1 MVKLRKLLRNTRGAS
16 LVEYVILVGVI
27 AIVAMA
33 GFKSFGKSVNTK
45 IKQQQKK
52 VMSIGKTSEE

>member
-1 MVKLRKLLRNTRGAS
+1 MMRLRTLLGNTRGAN

-27 AIVAMA
+27 ALVALA
-33 GFKSFGKSVNTK
+33 GFKSFGKSINTK

-52 VMSIGKTSEE
+52 VMEISK